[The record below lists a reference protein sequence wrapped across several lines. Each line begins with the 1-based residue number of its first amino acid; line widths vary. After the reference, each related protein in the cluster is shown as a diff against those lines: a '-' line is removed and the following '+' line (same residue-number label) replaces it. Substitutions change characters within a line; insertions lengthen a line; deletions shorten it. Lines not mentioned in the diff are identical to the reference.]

1 MPSIRDIVYRA
12 GLVRP
17 DVYPEEAKA
26 HWLLEL
32 DGKLKGE
39 VILTHKLTPGRKCT
53 GKAVLCPECM
63 SNEGLEYNKH
73 LDMSRCKCGW
83 DNSPKIP
90 AHYPDGM
97 DMELL
102 VKAPY
107 DNLYDLYIAAQVDL
121 YNREN
126 DNYNDSVTL
135 YERARHEWQR
145 KYHQTHL
152 PVSIEERED
161 WAKVVV

>member
-1 MPSIRDIVYRA
+1 MPSINEVIQRVS
-12 GLVRP
+12 LVRP
-17 DVYPEEAKA
+17 DAYPDESKA
-26 HWLLEL
+26 HWLCEL
-32 DGKLKGE
+32 DGKLKQE
-39 VILTHKLTPGRKCT
+39 VILQHKLTPGRKCT

-73 LDMSRCKCGW
+73 LDMSRCSCGR
-83 DNSPKIP
+83 DNGPKIP
-90 AHYPDGM
+90 ESFAKDG

-107 DNLYDLYIAAQVDL
+107 DNLYDLYIAAHIDL

-126 DNYNDSVTL
+126 DNYNDSVTV
-135 YERARHEWQR
+135 YEQARHEWQR

-152 PVSIEERED
+152 PVAPADREE
-161 WAKVVV
+161 WVKVVV

>member
-1 MPSIRDIVYRA
+1 
-12 GLVRP
+12 
-17 DVYPEEAKA
+17 
-26 HWLLEL
+26 
-32 DGKLKGE
+32 
-39 VILTHKLTPGRKCT
+39 
-53 GKAVLCPECM
+53 M
-63 SNEGLEYNKH
+63 SNENLEYNKYM
-73 LDMSRCKCGW
+73 DMSRCSCGW
-83 DNSPKIP
+83 DNSPIIP
-90 AHYPDGM
+90 KVYPDDG

-135 YERARHEWQR
+135 YRQARHEWQR

-152 PVSIEERED
+152 PVTPEEREE